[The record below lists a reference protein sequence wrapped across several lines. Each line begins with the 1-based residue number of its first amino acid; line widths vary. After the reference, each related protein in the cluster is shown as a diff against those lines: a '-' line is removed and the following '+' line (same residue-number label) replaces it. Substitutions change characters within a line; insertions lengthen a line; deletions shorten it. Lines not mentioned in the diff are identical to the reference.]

1 MGGSTNYYSAMIL
14 VQLIYGGS
22 NVLMKLSLQEGLN
35 QIVFVVY
42 RHVLAMVLV
51 GPFAYVLERK
61 QRPSLSFSIAA
72 KIFALA
78 SLGTTIHLNLYYAGL
93 AYTSATV
100 GCALSNVIPALTF
113 LVAVLLRM
121 EKLNIRSTRGQAKV
135 VGTLLCLGG
144 SLIFTFWKGGYLYKG
159 FFEKPLIHGF
169 NAESVGKIRHV
180 KENWI
185 KGSVL
190 ILTSYTAWSAWLILQ
205 AVISKVYPAPLS
217 LTTMVCFSA
226 SLQSSFLALFFARN
240 PSSWKLEWNLELLTI
255 VYFGVLTTALVYCL
269 QTWCI
274 SHKGPVFSAMF
285 SPLQA
290 VIVAV
295 FSAIAFAERLHFGSL
310 IGALLIIAGLYSV
323 LWGKRKDSLVAEH
336 AEIGKMTIDDNKV
349 VESSMNEISVTNPL
363 VYGGSNVVIKLS
375 LQKGLHP
382 IVSMVYGH
390 VLPMVF
396 VGPFA
401 YVLERKQRPLLLFLI
416 AAKISVLASIG
427 TTIHLNVYYAGLV
440 YTSPTV
446 ACALS
451 NVIPAL
457 TFLTAVLLG
466 MEKLKIRSARG
477 QVKVDG
483 TLFCIGGSLV
493 FTFGKDTYLKVSL
506 RSH

>member
-1 MGGSTNYYSAMIL
+1 MEGSIAQEGLISMEGSTNYYSAMIL

-61 QRPSLSFSIAA
+61 QRPSLSFSVAA

-336 AEIGKMTIDDNKV
+336 AEIGKMTIDGNKV
-349 VESSMNEISVTNPL
+349 VESSMNEISVTNP
-363 VYGGSNVVIKLS
+363 
-375 LQKGLHP
+375 
-382 IVSMVYGH
+382 VSG
-390 VLPMVF
+390 
-396 VGPFA
+396 
-401 YVLERKQRPLLLFLI
+401 
-416 AAKISVLASIG
+416 
-427 TTIHLNVYYAGLV
+427 
-440 YTSPTV
+440 
-446 ACALS
+446 
-451 NVIPAL
+451 
-457 TFLTAVLLG
+457 
-466 MEKLKIRSARG
+466 EKTRS
-477 QVKVDG
+477 
-483 TLFCIGGSLV
+483 
-493 FTFGKDTYLKVSL
+493 
-506 RSH
+506 